1 MQKMYSARARGTRT
15 RRGPG
20 PVPARGVVVVH
31 RDPGRAHGHE
41 SVTRV
46 AIARRLALLQGYE
59 FAGEY
64 EPAAPHP
71 GPVYFVPEDTLI
83 GVRAA
88 RALGIRSER
97 DLYGGVA
104 PHSFVATKSISHPLV
119 APDAFAPQ
127 GWSAAFGWRVRDAVL
142 PGFTAFTRDDAH
154 RAGELLLREGPLR
167 VKSSLGTGGLGQLVV
182 TRSEVLDD
190 ALEMVDA
197 DTLARCGVV
206 LEPNLENVTTYSV
219 GQVRVG
225 DLVASY
231 CGTQQTT
238 ASNKG
243 ETVYGGSDLAV
254 VRGGF
259 DVLLRLALPPEAR
272 LAVTQACTYD
282 AAAMECFAGLFAS
295 RRNYDVAR
303 GDDAGGHPLSGVL
316 EQSWR
321 VGGSSTAE
329 LAALELFRAD
339 PTLPAARASC
349 TEVYGDSPAPPPG
362 ATVYFRDVDPR
373 VGMLT
378 KYALVRA
385 YADA

>member
-1 MQKMYSARARGTRT
+1 MQRMHSARARASRA
-15 RRGPG
+15 RRELGPG
-20 PVPARGVVVVH
+20 KARGVVVVH
-31 RDPGRAHGHE
+31 RDPHRARGHE
-41 SVTRV
+41 SVTR
-46 AIARRLALLQGYE
+46 AGIAHRLASLQGYD

-64 EPAAPHP
+64 EPSAAYP

-97 DLYGGVA
+97 NLYGGVA
-104 PHSFVATKSISHPLV
+104 PHPFIATKSISHPLV
-119 APDAFAPQ
+119 APDASAPQ
-127 GWSAAFGWRVRDAVL
+127 GWSAAFGYRVRDVVL
-142 PGFTAFTRDDAH
+142 PGFTAFTREDAR
-154 RAGELLLREGPLR
+154 RAGELLLRDGPLR
-167 VKSSLGTGGLGQLVV
+167 VKSALGTGGLGQTIV
-182 TRSEVLDD
+182 TESE
-190 ALEMVDA
+190 ALEEVMGGLDA
-197 DTLARCGVV
+197 DALARCGVV

-225 DLVASY
+225 DLVVSY

-238 ASNKG
+238 VSNRG

-259 DVLLRLALPPEAR
+259 DVLLKLALPPEFR
-272 LAVTQACTYD
+272 LAVAQACTYD
-282 AAAMECFAGLFAS
+282 AAALECFAGLFAS
-295 RRNYDVAR
+295 RRNYDVVR
-303 GDDAGGHPLSGVL
+303 GDDARGRTLAGVL

-329 LAALELFRAD
+329 IGALELFRAD
-339 PTLPAARASC
+339 PALPAARASC
-349 TEVYGDSPAPPPG
+349 TELYGDAPAPPPG
-362 ATVYFRDVDPR
+362 ATVYFRDVDPS

-378 KYALVRA
+378 KYALVQA